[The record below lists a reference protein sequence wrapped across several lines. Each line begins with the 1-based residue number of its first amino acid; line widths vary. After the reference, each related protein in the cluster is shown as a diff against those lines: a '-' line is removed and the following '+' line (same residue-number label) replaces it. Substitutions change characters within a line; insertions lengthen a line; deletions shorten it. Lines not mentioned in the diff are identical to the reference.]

1 MREVPEKIRS
11 IRSVTELVGLVKRGD
26 RTSLFLLR
34 ERLGCS
40 RAELAAHISIPES
53 QLATWEENRET
64 LSAGQQALWRVKLS
78 DYLNL
83 EIRAVLGTDNADLL
97 GHFWDLLWRLS

>member
-11 IRSVTELVGLVKRGD
+11 VQSVTGLVGLVKKGD
-26 RTSLFLLR
+26 CSSLLLLR
-34 ERLGCS
+34 ERLGRS

-53 QLATWEENRET
+53 QLAAWEENREA
-64 LSAGQQALWRVKLS
+64 LSAGQLALWRVKLS

-83 EIRAVLGTDNADLL
+83 EIRSVLGTDNADLL
-97 GHFWDLLWRLS
+97 AHFWDLLWRLS

>member
-1 MREVPEKIRS
+1 MREVPEKVRS
-11 IRSVTELVGLVKRGD
+11 VQSVTELVRLVKKGD
-26 RTSLFLLR
+26 RSSLYLLR
-34 ERLGCS
+34 ERLGRS

-53 QLATWEENRET
+53 RLAAWEENRET

-97 GHFWDLLWRLS
+97 EHFWDLLWRLS